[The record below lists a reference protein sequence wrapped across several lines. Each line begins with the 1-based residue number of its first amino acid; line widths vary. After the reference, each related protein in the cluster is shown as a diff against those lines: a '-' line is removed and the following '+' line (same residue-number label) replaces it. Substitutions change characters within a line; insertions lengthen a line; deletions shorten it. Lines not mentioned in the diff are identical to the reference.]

1 LYVTVLNRRL
11 PARVQNRTFA
21 KLGAQGVVVSTVLLL
36 TLIPVHGYFLLFDA
50 LLGLTSAAVTVFF
63 IASWHQAD
71 LRVSHTG
78 VMIGGIFNRR
88 AIPWRSIE
96 RFEIRGPVRRT
107 PLVLAFRWW
116 TDQALVVLIGG
127 STLRVRALEP
137 WHGFTALSYITT
149 PRKSL
154 PDETI
159 DWLNEIRQQSVS
171 AHPHR

>member
-1 LYVTVLNRRL
+1 MSVLNPRL

-21 KLGAQGVVVSTVLLL
+21 KLGVQGTVVTTVLLL
-36 TLIPVHGYFLLFDA
+36 TLIPVHGYFLLFDT
-50 LLGLTSAAVTVFF
+50 LLGLASAAATVFY

-88 AIPWRSIE
+88 AIPWRAIE

-116 TDQALVVLIGG
+116 TDQAVVVLTGG
-127 STLRVRALEP
+127 STVRVRALEP

-149 PRKSL
+149 PAPPK

-159 DWLNEIRQQSVS
+159 DWLNELRRQSVG